1 VQPSAIACIV
11 ENVISILC
19 KTLLKSAAPAVP
31 KQTPRFISYGVVGP
45 IQGETFRIVRVLR
58 IGLREHEVSRRGVH
72 RLQIEVA
79 AKSPPKVGVDD
90 IVCVIRI
97 KVSRS
102 AIGAVFILLRI
113 SDEDGASFRAKIVCR
128 AVICQDLRQA
138 HPVIVCHIRVGILFI
153 ELVDDELIA
162 GPLRGAPGCSRAL
175 SIDPVRGRKF
185 EFRRRD
191 PLGLPVGLMD
201 PGVSQTVG
209 DLFIRLHLL
218 RIRVAFSPV
227 GHREFPGVNI
237 FCLFTFP
244 KRPAAGKLRAHDAIG
259 KKPGKHL
266 HTILL
271 IGQRPQTD
279 FRLFQRVV
287 FIYGVGNRP
296 LDVHIQWKFG
306 GRVSRTGKAHSIL
319 IFSYGGKHQSHV
331 GASIH
336 PLPHSRRDIKGFPF
350 ISRYILRICDNAV
363 GDRFIVPGIVG
374 PALPAVVH
382 HLAVHL
388 RSRFR
393 ASPEF
398 IYPKICTDDSVL
410 RQIQILCQV
419 LKIVVDLDKRA
430 SRSIICTVGRTDQ
443 RAVFIARIKVGHLPV
458 IHIGTCG
465 KLFRTMTVFHQVP
478 LHIVLRKIDGRSRID
493 GDRIYPLRRRKP
505 LLIRLDA

>member
-1 VQPSAIACIV
+1 MS
-11 ENVISILC
+11 
-19 KTLLKSAAPAVP
+19 
-31 KQTPRFISYGVVGP
+31 
-45 IQGETFRIVRVLR
+45 
-58 IGLREHEVSRRGVH
+58 
-72 RLQIEVA
+72 
-79 AKSPPKVGVDD
+79 
-90 IVCVIRI
+90 RI

-102 AIGAVFILLRI
+102 AVGAVFVLLRI
-113 SDEDGASFRAKIVCR
+113 SYKDRAPFRAKIVCR
-128 AVICQDLRQA
+128 AVICQDLRQT

-153 ELVDDELIA
+153 KLVDDELIA
-162 GPLRGAPGCSRAL
+162 GPFRSAAGCSRAL
-175 SIDPVRGRKF
+175 SVDPVRSGKL
-185 EFRRRD
+185 EFRCRD
-191 PLGLPVGLMD
+191 PLGLPVGLVD

-227 GHREFPGVNI
+227 GHREFPGVDI
-237 FCLFTFP
+237 LCFFAFP
-244 KRPAAGKLRAHDAIG
+244 KRPAAGKLRAHDAVG

-266 HTILL
+266 HTTLL
-271 IGQRPQTD
+271 IGQRAQTD

-287 FIYGVGNRP
+287 FIYGVRNRP

-306 GRVSRTGKAHSIL
+306 GRVSRTGKAHSVL

-336 PLPHSRRDIKGFPF
+336 PLPDSRCDIEGLPF
-350 ISRYILRICDNAV
+350 ISRYILRLCDNAV

-374 PALPAVVH
+374 PVLPAVVH

-419 LKIVVDLDKRA
+419 LKIVFDLDKRA
-430 SRSIICTVGRTDQ
+430 GRSIICTVGRTDQ

-478 LHIVLRKIDGRSRID
+478 LHIGLRKIDGRSRID